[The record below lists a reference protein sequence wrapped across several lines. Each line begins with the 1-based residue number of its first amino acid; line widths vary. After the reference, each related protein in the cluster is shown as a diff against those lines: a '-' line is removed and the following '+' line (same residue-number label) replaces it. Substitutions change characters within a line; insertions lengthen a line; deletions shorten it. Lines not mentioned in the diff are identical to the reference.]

1 MINPRKTRATPE
13 TIRAI
18 EFARLEAE
26 LACAAPAAAKS
37 VTHCAGTTAGHYAGP
52 KAAPLRPGAD
62 DHPRLPSLFM
72 GQRRVRGMA

>member
-26 LACAAPAAAKS
+26 LACAAPSAAKS
-37 VTHCAGTTAGHYAGP
+37 VTHCAGTTGGYYAGP
-52 KAAPLRPGAD
+52 KSDPLRPGAD
-62 DHPRLPSLFM
+62 DHLLLPSLYM
-72 GQRRVRGMA
+72 GQRRYLSAP